1 MDLHNITEIGRIL
14 NQIEDM
20 QEGQDLSCTCT
31 SCYWNMYR
39 ENSEHYN
46 DEQSK
51 FCVSESLSDFKMKP
65 NTKSC
70 PGYWEK

>member
-1 MDLHNITEIGRIL
+1 MKW
-14 NQIEDM
+14 IEDI

-39 ENSEHYN
+39 ENDERYS

-51 FCVSESLSDFKMKP
+51 VCVSESLADFKMKP
-65 NTKSC
+65 NSTSC